1 MEDLCFLNVRG
12 NQLDSDLNI
21 WYDALFYVEQLIL
34 TEEDYHYLFDDDFE
48 TSLYE
53 YEKENTQ

>member
-34 TEEDYHYLFDDDFE
+34 KEEDYHYLFDDDFE